1 MGADKTRGNYEELA
15 RIASAFAAEESR
27 QSATFN
33 DLRKGAEQ
41 LRSGDWI
48 GQGASAF
55 YAEMDSQV
63 LPSLQRL
70 VRAMASASRVTRTLS
85 QTIKQAEEEAA
96 RLLNGDGAVG
106 DTSGG
111 GAGSG
116 SGSGSG
122 TGAPGGT
129 PGGASGSTPTGA
141 TPAWQQ
147 ANPLLARDPA
157 TLFTDQNM
165 KSLIGKTWQGEGTDA
180 LKGAMNTLWD
190 NRNNPNSPAVQQAL
204 QQIADARGVPLEKIQ
219 ADWNKYQQVLAQQ
232 TANGTAAE
240 GLNSRNADF
249 MGSRGQL
256 RFGQVV
262 GDAFGV
268 DPVFGALLSPTGGM
282 VGPGNNAFDAGDTAV
297 GYHGAVHDAAGYLYN
312 NHKAG
317 PGYDYLG
324 REGRDTSS
332 PFSGQISGIAYW
344 RGNLPMDWKSEV
356 SQGVM
361 NAFVPVLDT
370 VEVAINPIRNT
381 WNLGS
386 NAVSNIREGDFR
398 GLVSDGWNDGVKL
411 VTGPFTDTYDVVR
424 DGYNSAKAE
433 AGVWAERGKNVLSGA
448 WSLTPW
454 G

>member
-1 MGADKTRGNYEELA
+1 MGADKTRGNYDELT

-27 QSATFN
+27 QAATLN
-33 DLRKGAEQ
+33 DLRKNVEQ

-55 YAEMDSQV
+55 FAEMDSQV

-70 VRAMASASRVTRTLS
+70 VRSMASASRVTRTLS

-96 RLLNGDGAVG
+96 RLLNGDGAAG

-111 GAGSG
+111 AAGSG
-116 SGSGSG
+116 AAGSGAAGSG
-122 TGAPGGT
+122 AAA
-129 PGGASGSTPTGA
+129 PGGASGGT

-157 TLFTDQNM
+157 TLFNDQNL
-165 KSLIGKTWQGEGTDA
+165 KSLIGKTWQGEGSDA
-180 LKGAMNTLWD
+180 LKGAMNTLWE

-219 ADWNKYQQVLAQQ
+219 ADWGKYQQVLAQQ
-232 TANGTAAE
+232 TANGEAAE

-282 VGPGNNAFDAGDTAV
+282 VGPGNKAFDAGDTAV

-312 NHKAG
+312 SHKAG

-332 PFSGQISGIAYW
+332 PFSGQIAGIGYW

-361 NAFVPVLDT
+361 NVFVPVLDT
-370 VEVAINPIRNT
+370 VEVVTNPIRNT

-386 NAVSNIREGDFR
+386 NAVGNIMDGDFR
-398 GLVSDGWNDGVKL
+398 GLASDGWRDGVKL

-424 DGYNSAKAE
+424 DQYNSVKAE
-433 AGVWAERGKNVLSGA
+433 AGVWAERGKKVLSSA